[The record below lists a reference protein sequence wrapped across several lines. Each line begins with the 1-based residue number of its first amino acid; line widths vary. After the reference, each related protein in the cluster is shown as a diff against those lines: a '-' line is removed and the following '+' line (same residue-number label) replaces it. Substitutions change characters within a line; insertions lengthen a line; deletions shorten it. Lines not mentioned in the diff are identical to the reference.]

1 MITVKGVYGEELAL
15 LYKEAK
21 KEINEFSGAVVAKD
35 GENSCGY
42 CLFEIKDGK
51 MTITEID
58 PSINLS
64 MADGVLRSA
73 LHIAVCRNIT
83 DAFYSCN
90 EEIMEKLCFIENK
103 QEKRLKISKLFE
115 SCCCNKN

>member
-1 MITVKGVYGEELAL
+1 MITVKGVYGEELVA
-15 LYKEAK
+15 LYKAAN
-21 KEINEFSGAVVAKD
+21 KELNEFSGAVLAK
-35 GENSCGY
+35 ENEKDCGY

-58 PSINLS
+58 KNINLS

-83 DAFYSCN
+83 DAFYSQD
-90 EEIMEKLCFIENK
+90 EEKFEKLNFILSKE
-103 QEKRLKISKLFE
+103 EKRLNINKLFE
-115 SCCCNKN
+115 SCCCAKK